1 MPTLEIINYRPE
13 HQPWFEKL
21 NRNWIEK
28 YFWMESIDVDVLQHP
43 ETHILHPGG
52 AILMALLD
60 REIVGTAALK
70 LSSPGVYEFTKMGV
84 DEKFIG
90 RGIGKALTQASI
102 QKVKDLQ
109 GHTIILY
116 SSTKLIPAISLYKK
130 LGFIEVPVDG
140 PYARSDIKMKFVL
153 DHRYNPFSDFSIR
166 RAAVDDA
173 TLLNHMGRTTFEN
186 TFGEHNTKEDMEL
199 YLEKKYTL
207 QQVTREIEE
216 PGSIFLI
223 AFDDGTEIGYA
234 KLQQNASVPGSTAS
248 TNAMEIERLYVI
260 KEYIGKNVGSSL
272 MQACIDLAT
281 TQNCNALWLGVWEHN
296 HKAIAFYKK
305 WGFEKFSQHAF
316 LLGRD
321 EQTDIL
327 MRKDL

>member
-1 MPTLEIINYRPE
+1 MPTLAIINYRPE
-13 HQPWFEKL
+13 HQPWFEKF

-28 YFWMESIDVDVLQHP
+28 YFWMEPIDVDVLQYP
-43 ETHILHPGG
+43 ETHILRPGG
-52 AILMALLD
+52 AILMALVD
-60 REIVGTAALK
+60 GEIAGTAALK
-70 LSSPGVYEFTKMGV
+70 LSRPGVYEFTKMGV

-90 RGIGKALTQASI
+90 QGVGEALAKASI

-153 DHRYNPFSDFSIR
+153 DHHHNPFSDFSIR
-166 RAAVDDA
+166 RATINDA
-173 TLLNHMGRTTFEN
+173 ALLNHMGRTTFEN
-186 TFGEHNTKEDMEL
+186 TFGEYNTKEDMEL

-223 AFDDGTEIGYA
+223 AFDKDAEIGYV
-234 KLQQNASVPGSTAS
+234 KLRDKAMIPGSTTS
-248 TNAMEIERLYVI
+248 TGAMEIERLYVI
-260 KEYIGKNVGSSL
+260 KEYIGKHVGSSL
-272 MQACIDLAT
+272 MQASIDLARK
-281 TQNCNALWLGVWEHN
+281 QNCNTLWLGVWQHN
-296 HKAIAFYKK
+296 NKAITFYKK
-305 WGFEKFSQHAF
+305 WGFEEFSQHSF

-321 EQTDIL
+321 EQMDIL